1 MVPDYYIHE
10 SDEWLVFPHELS
22 GLTPD
27 EIIEGK
33 SDLKNIHDILLE
45 K

>member
-1 MVPDYYIHE
+1 
-10 SDEWLVFPHELS
+10 LS

-33 SDLKNIHDILLE
+33 SDLVKIHDILLE
-45 K
+45 D

>member
-1 MVPDYYIHE
+1 
-10 SDEWLVFPHELS
+10 PHELS

-33 SDLKNIHDILLE
+33 SDLAKIHDILHE